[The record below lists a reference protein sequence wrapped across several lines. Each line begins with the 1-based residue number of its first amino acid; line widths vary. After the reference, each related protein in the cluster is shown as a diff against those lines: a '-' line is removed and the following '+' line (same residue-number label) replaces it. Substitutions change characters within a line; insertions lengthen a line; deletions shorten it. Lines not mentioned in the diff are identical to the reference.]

1 MNIVIKKME
10 TDAEIKGKAYV
21 HWKSWQEAYSGIVDQ
36 RYLDSLTLDKCEKIA
51 FRRTDNVIIAKDGDS
66 VIGFVGFGKYRN
78 DELENAGL
86 ENAGEVFAI
95 YILSQYYGKGIGYR
109 LMQTALS
116 ELADHSKIAVWVL
129 KENTKA
135 IRFYERCGYRFD
147 GREQIIE
154 LGSPVVAARMVLERY
169 ISVWRTDNSPLTTE

>member
-1 MNIVIKKME
+1 ME

-78 DELENAGL
+78 DELENAG
-86 ENAGEVFAI
+86 EVLLFIFYRSITEKA
-95 YILSQYYGKGIGYR
+95 LGI
-109 LMQTALS
+109 A
-116 ELADHSKIAVWVL
+116 
-129 KENTKA
+129 
-135 IRFYERCGYRFD
+135 
-147 GREQIIE
+147 
-154 LGSPVVAARMVLERY
+154 
-169 ISVWRTDNSPLTTE
+169 

>member
-95 YILSQYYGKGIGYR
+95 YISSQYYGKGIGYR

-154 LGSPVVAARMVLERY
+154 LGSPVVAARMVLER
-169 ISVWRTDNSPLTTE
+169 